1 MQRALHGNALTIE
14 KTSAR
19 DIIDIIISI
28 TFPTTK
34 DKKLIS
40 LLQNTSLD
48 NVIVRVYEFYLGKTI
63 NCEIPIA
70 NLTTKNA

>member
-1 MQRALHGNALTIE
+1 MQRALHENALTIE

-28 TFPTTK
+28 TFPMTK

-40 LLQNTSLD
+40 LLKNTPLN
-48 NVIVRVYEFYLGKTI
+48 NVNYKFFWGITLAEL
-63 NCEIPIA
+63 
-70 NLTTKNA
+70 